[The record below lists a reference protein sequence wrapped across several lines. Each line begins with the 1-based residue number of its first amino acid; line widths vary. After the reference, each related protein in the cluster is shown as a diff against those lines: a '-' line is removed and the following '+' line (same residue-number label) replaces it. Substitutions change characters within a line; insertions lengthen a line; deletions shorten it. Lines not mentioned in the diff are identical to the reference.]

1 MRNQVDGQNPAPIE
15 PIRLSATVQRP
26 AAEAFRLFTEGIG
39 DWWPS
44 NRGYSFGGG
53 RLTGVCL
60 EPIAGGRLYER
71 YTDGEEFEVGRV
83 LACEPPKRIVF
94 TWKGRWPEPTE
105 VEVHFTPVGSDTR
118 VDLEHRGWERLGAS
132 AEESRRSY
140 LNGWPTVLQVFVERA
155 AMATTTGPGP

>member
-1 MRNQVDGQNPAPIE
+1 MRNQVDRQNLAPME
-15 PIRLSATVQRP
+15 PIRLSATVHRP
-26 AAEAFRLFTEGIG
+26 TAEAFRLFTEGIG
-39 DWWPS
+39 EWWPS

-53 RLTGVCL
+53 RFKDVCL

-83 LACEPPKRIVF
+83 LTCEPPKRIVF

-105 VEVHFTPVGSDTR
+105 VEVRFTPVGSDTR

-140 LNGWPTVLQVFVERA
+140 LNGWPTVLQQFVERSA
-155 AMATTTGPGP
+155 RPTRSAPGP

>member
-1 MRNQVDGQNPAPIE
+1 MRNQVDDQASAAME
-15 PIRLSATVQRP
+15 PIRLSATVHRP
-26 AAEAFRLFTEGIG
+26 AAEAFRLFTDGIAE
-39 DWWPS
+39 WWPS
-44 NRGYSFGGG
+44 DRGYSFGGG
-53 RLTGVCL
+53 RLQDLCL
-60 EPIAGGRLYER
+60 EPVAGGRLYER

-105 VEVHFTPVGSDTR
+105 VEVRFTPLGADTR

-140 LNGWPTVLQVFVERA
+140 LNGWPNVLQQFVERG
-155 AMATTTGPGP
+155 AMPTASGPGP